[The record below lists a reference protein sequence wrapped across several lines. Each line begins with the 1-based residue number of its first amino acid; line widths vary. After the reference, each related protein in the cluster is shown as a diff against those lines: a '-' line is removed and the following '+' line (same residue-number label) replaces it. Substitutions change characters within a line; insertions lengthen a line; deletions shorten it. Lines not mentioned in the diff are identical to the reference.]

1 MKRILLLGLALGAC
15 LSTLYLNAQ
24 TNIESTRDVLD
35 QWVQTKQITSKEKS
49 DWRLEQS
56 ILSDTLKLLSS
67 ELTRLDTS
75 LEDLKDSAT
84 AADEDRS
91 KLTARKEEI
100 AEASAVVEG
109 SINALETQIK
119 RVVKTLPAPLVDRIK
134 PLIRR
139 LPENSANT
147 KLSLGERVQNI
158 VGILS
163 QADKFNATLTQTS
176 ESRELDSGKIVEVR
190 TLYWGLAM
198 AYYVD
203 ASGAYA
209 GIGHPGEDGWEWP
222 QIEGAGPQIKQLLAV
237 YEGSE
242 EIQFV
247 EVPARIN

>member
-1 MKRILLLGLALGAC
+1 MKTKLLFRVALGAC

-24 TNIESTRDVLD
+24 TNLESTRDVLD

-139 LPENSANT
+139 LPEDSANT

>member
-1 MKRILLLGLALGAC
+1 MKSKHLLSLALCAGI
-15 LSTLYLNAQ
+15 STTSLTAQ
-24 TNIESTRDVLD
+24 TDIGSTRDVLD
-35 QWVQTKQITSKEKS
+35 QWVQTRQITSKEKS

-56 ILSDTLKLLSS
+56 ILADTQKLLSS

-75 LEDLKDSAT
+75 LEELNSSAT
-84 AADEDRS
+84 AADEDRAE
-91 KLTARKEEI
+91 LTATKEAI

-109 SINALETQIK
+109 SIIELETQIK
-119 RVVKTLPAPLVDRIK
+119 AIVKTMPAPLIDRIK

-139 LPENSANT
+139 LPEDSSDT
-147 KLSLGERVQNI
+147 TLSLGERVQNI

-163 QADKFNATLTQTS
+163 QADKFNTTITQTS
-176 ESRELDSGKIVEVR
+176 ESRELDSGKVVEVR

-203 ASGAYA
+203 AAGEYA
-209 GIGHPGEDGWEWP
+209 GIGFPGKDGWEWP
-222 QIEGAGPQIKQLLAV
+222 QIDGAGPQIKKLLDV

>member
-1 MKRILLLGLALGAC
+1 MKPKHLLSVALGAC
-15 LSTLYLNAQ
+15 LAALPLSAQ
-24 TNIESTRDVLD
+24 TDLEATRNVLD
-35 QWVQTKQITSKEKS
+35 QWVQTRQITSKEKS

-56 ILSDTLKLLSS
+56 ILTDTQKLLSS
-67 ELTRLDTS
+67 ELTRLDAS
-75 LEDLKDSAT
+75 LEELNSSAT
-84 AADEDRS
+84 AADEDRA
-91 KLTARKEEI
+91 KLAATKE
-100 AEASAVVEG
+100 AMTEASAVIEG
-109 SINALETQIK
+109 SIAELETQIQAI
-119 RVVKTLPAPLVDRIK
+119 VNTLPTPLIEKIK

-139 LPENSANT
+139 LPDDPENT

-163 QADKFNATLTQTS
+163 QADKFNGTITQTS
-176 ESRELDSGKIVEVR
+176 ESRELDGGKVVEVR

-203 ASGAYA
+203 TAGEYA
-209 GIGHPGEDGWEWP
+209 GIGFPGKDGWEWP
-222 QIEGAGPQIKQLLAV
+222 QIEGAGPQIKKLLDV